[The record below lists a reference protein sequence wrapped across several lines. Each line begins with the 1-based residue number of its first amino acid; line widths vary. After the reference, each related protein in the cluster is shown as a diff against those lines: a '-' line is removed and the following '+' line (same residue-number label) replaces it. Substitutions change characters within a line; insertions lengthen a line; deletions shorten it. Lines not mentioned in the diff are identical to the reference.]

1 MSGNRLYRNL
11 SRLTQKQIDILN
23 LFANGLTTDE
33 VCNSL
38 NITRNSLRNYFQD
51 ICIILDVKGRAA
63 AINEW
68 NRRRKE
74 TINNA

>member
-1 MSGNRLYRNL
+1 MPRSRQYRNL
-11 SRLTQKQIDILN
+11 SRLTPRQTDILN
-23 LFANGLTTDE
+23 LFVDGLTTDE

-38 NITRNSLRNYFQD
+38 NITRNTLKTYVQN
-51 ICIILDVKGRAA
+51 ICIILDVKGRTA

-74 TINNA
+74 CL

>member
-1 MSGNRLYRNL
+1 MPRSRQYRNL
-11 SRLTQKQIDILN
+11 SRLTPRQTDILN
-23 LFANGLTTDE
+23 LFVNGLTTDE

-38 NITRNSLRNYFQD
+38 NITRNTLKTYVQN
-51 ICIILDVKGRAA
+51 ICIILDVKGRTA

-74 TINNA
+74 TMNNG

>member
-51 ICIILDVKGRAA
+51 ICLILDVKGRTA

-74 TINNA
+74 AINND